1 MAIVSMEVMRI
12 QETCYHIHSLCVQA
26 KRILVVSHENCGDAT
41 GALLAFGGYLADLGV
56 SYELWLPGPV
66 GSTVQ
71 FLPGAVEVAHT
82 TLPALEQF
90 DMIVSLDA
98 ADEVQAGLENA
109 EFKQWQTIGNP
120 LVVIDH
126 HYTNTGYGTVNWINP
141 HAAATCAMLYDY
153 FFSIKQPITRK
164 MATCLLTGILT
175 DTGSFS
181 NAATNQ
187 EALSAASELL
197 IRGAPLATIIRHTFK
212 AAENLALLRLWG
224 RVLSRIRY
232 RSTYGMAIACITQHD
247 LRMCGLTE
255 NDLDGMANVMNVIKD
270 IRVGLLLTELSD
282 GTIKGSLRTT
292 RDDIDVAQFAAQFGG
307 GGHQRAAGFK
317 LPGRFA
323 HTKQGLQII

>member
-1 MAIVSMEVMRI
+1 MEARRV
-12 QETCYHIHSLCVQA
+12 QETCYHIHSLCAQA
-26 KRILVVSHENCGDAT
+26 KRMLVVSHENCGDAT
-41 GALLAFGGYLADLGV
+41 GALLAFGGYLSDLEV
-56 SYELWLPGPV
+56 SHQLWLPGPV
-66 GSTVQ
+66 ISTLQ
-71 FLPGAVEVAHT
+71 FLPEASQVAHT

-90 DMIVSLDA
+90 DMIVALDA
-98 ADEVQAGLENA
+98 ADQIQAGLSNDAFA
-109 EFKQWQTIGNP
+109 EWQEKGNP

-141 HAAATCAMLYDY
+141 QAAATCAMLYDY
-153 FFSIKQPITRK
+153 FFAIKQPITRK

-187 EALSAASELL
+187 EALTAASELL
-197 IRGAPLATIIRHTFK
+197 IRGAPLATIIRNTFK
-212 AAENLALLRLWG
+212 AAQNLALLRLWG

-255 NDLDGMANVMNVIKD
+255 NDLEGMANIMNVIKD
-270 IRVGLLLTELSD
+270 IRVGMLLTELSD

-292 RDDIDVAQFAAQFGG
+292 RDDIDVSQFAATFGG
-307 GGHQRAAGFK
+307 GGHRRAAGFK
-317 LPGRFA
+317 LSGKFT